1 MFPQT
6 YIPSQSLTWN
16 LKMIVSNRNISEIPG
31 ANFQVNHVKFQGGY
45 NLLINGIYGGY
56 NPLILTFLSVT
67 IIFFRWVGSTTNQ
80 IITWCFCF
88 FFFLGGGGGKGVIFF
103 KIIPC
108 TLTDLTPRSLF
119 GRCGAT

>member
-16 LKMIVSNRNISEIPG
+16 LKMIVSKFGISEIPG

-56 NPLILTFLSVT
+56 NPLILTFLPALPLREM
-67 IIFFRWVGSTTNQ
+67 IQFH
-80 IITWCFCF
+80 
-88 FFFLGGGGGKGVIFF
+88 
-103 KIIPC
+103 
-108 TLTDLTPRSLF
+108 
-119 GRCGAT
+119 